1 MLSGDYILITHPS
14 GDRSLHP
21 QSLDAEK
28 EKNWRN
34 KRNKRKQ
41 TAQTLVDE
49 KLHQLALYKA
59 L

>member
-34 KRNKRKQ
+34 ERKQ